1 MKLVIFGL
9 TITSSWGNG
18 HATLWR
24 GLVKAL
30 SRRGHH
36 ISFFERNVPYY
47 AQTRDLTA
55 WPFSEILLYKNWS
68 EVRPAAQEHLK
79 EADAVIVTS
88 YFPDARQATELARS
102 SKSLLRVFYDLDTPV
117 TLKRQAAGEKID
129 YIGPRGLRDFDLV
142 LSFTGGLAPQELKF
156 KLGAKNVATLFNH
169 VDPETHGPTDSH
181 VAYRADLSYLG
192 TYALDR
198 QRSLRKL
205 LIEPAR
211 SLTNRRFLIAGAL
224 YPANFPW
231 AKNIYFVP
239 HLSPNEHSAFF
250 CSSRL
255 SLNVTRKP
263 MVEMGFSPSGRLFEA
278 AACGTPIISD
288 FWPGLDRFFQPGSE
302 ILVAK
307 DSRDVVAALE
317 RPDEEL
323 KIIGRAARERALKEH
338 TSAHRAMQLE
348 QLLTRP

>member
-30 SRRGHH
+30 SRRGHY
-36 ISFFERNVPYY
+36 ISFFERDVPYY
-47 AQTRDLTA
+47 AQTRDLIA
-55 WPFSEILLYKNWS
+55 WPFSEILLYKDWS
-68 EVRPAAQEHLK
+68 EVRLAAEEHLR

-88 YFPDARQATELARS
+88 YFPDAPLAAELAQR

-117 TLKRQAAGEKID
+117 TLSRQATGEKID
-129 YIGPRGLRDFDLV
+129 YLGPRGLRDFDLV
-142 LSFTGGLAPQELKF
+142 LSFTGGFAPQELKSR
-156 KLGAKNVATLFNH
+156 LGAKNVATLFNH
-169 VDPETHGPTDSH
+169 VDPETHGPTDFQ
-181 VAYRADLSYLG
+181 AGYRADLSYLG
-192 TYALDR
+192 TYAVDR
-198 QRSLRKL
+198 QQSLGEL

-224 YPANFPW
+224 YPADFPW
-231 AKNIYFVP
+231 AENIYFVP
-239 HLSPNEHSAFF
+239 HLPPNEHSAFF

-288 FWPGLDRFFQPGSE
+288 SWPGLDRFFQPGSE

-323 KIIGRAARERALKEH
+323 KTIGRAARERALKEH
-338 TSAHRAMQLE
+338 TSAHRAIQLE
-348 QLLTRP
+348 QLLTNS

>member
-36 ISFFERNVPYY
+36 ISFFERDVPYY

-55 WPFSEILLYKNWS
+55 WPFSEIFLYEDWP
-68 EVRPAAQEHLK
+68 EIRPAAEEHLRG
-79 EADAVIVTS
+79 ADAVIVTS
-88 YFPDARQATELARS
+88 YFPDAPQAAELALR

-117 TLKRQAAGEKID
+117 TLSRQAAGEKIN
-129 YIGPRGLRDFDLV
+129 YLGPRGLRDFDLV
-142 LSFTGGLAPQELKF
+142 LSFTGGFAPQELKSR
-156 KLGAKNVATLFNH
+156 LGAKNVQTLFNH
-169 VDPETHGPTDSH
+169 VDPETHGPTESQ
-181 VAYRADLSYLG
+181 AGYLADLSYLG
-192 TYALDR
+192 TYAVDR
-198 QRSLRKL
+198 QESLGKL

-211 SLTNRRFLIAGAL
+211 SLANRRFLIAGAL
-224 YPANFPW
+224 YPADFPW
-231 AKNIYFVP
+231 AENIYFVP
-239 HLSPNEHSAFF
+239 HLPPDEHSAFF

-288 FWPGLDRFFQPGSE
+288 SWEGLDRFFQPGSE

-323 KIIGRAARERALKEH
+323 KTIGRAARERALKEH
-338 TSAHRAMQLE
+338 TSAHRAIQLE
-348 QLLTRP
+348 QLLTTA